1 MVRIAFVLYIAAMA
15 YFLFFSERYGR
26 GSLSNEY
33 RYNLQLFSEI
43 RRYIV
48 YRDRLGAEY
57 FIVNI
62 FGNVFAFA
70 PFGFMIPIVNAKY
83 NRFRDVLVLSFLLTL
98 TIESMQ
104 LLLKVGIFD
113 VDDLLMN
120 TLGGLIGY
128 GIFRVCRKIFHYRM
142 G

>member
-1 MVRIAFVLYIAAMA
+1 MTRIAFILYIAAMA
-15 YFLFFSERYGR
+15 YFLFFSEHYGR
-26 GSLSNEY
+26 GSMDGDY

-48 YRDRLGAEY
+48 HRDVVGSEY

-62 FGNVFAFA
+62 FGNIFAFA
-70 PFGFMIPIVNAKY
+70 PFGFMIPSVNAKY
-83 NRFRDVLVLSFLLTL
+83 NKFRDVLVLSFLLTL
-98 TIESMQ
+98 TIESLQ

-120 TLGGLIGY
+120 TVGGLIGY
-128 GIFRVCRKIFHYRM
+128 VIFRICRKMLIK
-142 G
+142 